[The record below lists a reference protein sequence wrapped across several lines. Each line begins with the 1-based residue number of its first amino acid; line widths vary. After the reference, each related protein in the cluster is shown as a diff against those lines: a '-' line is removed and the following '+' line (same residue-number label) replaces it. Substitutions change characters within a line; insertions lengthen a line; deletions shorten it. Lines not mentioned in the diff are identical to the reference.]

1 MASKTTNTTD
11 VSNGA
16 SMVKATVLIV
26 DDNTDNLDILSGIL
40 KPFYKVKAAINGELA
55 LKIVLAKNKPDIILL
70 DIMMPGIDGYDV
82 CRKIKADPTIANIPI
97 IFVTAKAEIKDEQEG
112 FELGAVDYITKPIS
126 VPIVLARVRAQL
138 ALYNLQVELEQQVR
152 ERTQELDDTRLEIVQ
167 RLGCAAEYKDN
178 ETGLHVIRM
187 SWYSKFLAEQIKANT
202 AWVELLHTA
211 APMHDI
217 GKIAI
222 PDRVL
227 LKPGK
232 LDEEEW
238 AIMQKHVEYGV
249 DILGEHKSELLSM
262 AREIALFHH
271 EKYDGSGYPNGLAGK
286 DIPLSARIVA
296 IADVFDAL
304 TSERPYK
311 KAWTV
316 EKAIALL
323 EEEADKHF
331 DPELI
336 PEFIN
341 CLDRVI
347 EIKDKYQDKID
358 NEE

>member
-1 MASKTTNTTD
+1 MDSPIENI
-11 VSNGA
+11 VIEPS
-16 SMVKATVLIV
+16 KATVLIV
-26 DDNTDNLDILSGIL
+26 DDNSDNLDVLSGIL

-55 LKIVLAKNKPDIILL
+55 LKIVAAKKKPDIILL
-70 DIMMPGIDGYDV
+70 DIMMPGIDGYEV
-82 CRKIKADPTIANIPI
+82 CRRIKADPTIADIPI
-97 IFVTAKAEIKDEQEG
+97 IFVTAKTEVADEQAG

-138 ALYNLQVELEQQVR
+138 ALYNQHLELEQLVR

-187 SWYSKFLAEQIKANT
+187 SWYSKFLAEQINANE
-202 AWVELLHTA
+202 AWVELLYTA

-217 GKIAI
+217 GKIAV

-238 AIMQKHVEYGV
+238 GIMQKHVEYGV
-249 DILGEHKSELLSM
+249 DILGSHNSELLAM
-262 AREIALFHH
+262 AREIALGHH
-271 EKYDGSGYPNGLAGK
+271 EKYDGSGYPNGTSGEN
-286 DIPLSARIVA
+286 IPLSARIVA

-311 KAWTV
+311 KAWPV
-316 EKAIALL
+316 EKAVALL
-323 EEEADKHF
+323 EEEAGKHF
-331 DPELI
+331 DPDLV

-341 CLDRVI
+341 CLDRVL
-347 EIKDKYQDKID
+347 EIKDKFQD
-358 NEE
+358 EFE